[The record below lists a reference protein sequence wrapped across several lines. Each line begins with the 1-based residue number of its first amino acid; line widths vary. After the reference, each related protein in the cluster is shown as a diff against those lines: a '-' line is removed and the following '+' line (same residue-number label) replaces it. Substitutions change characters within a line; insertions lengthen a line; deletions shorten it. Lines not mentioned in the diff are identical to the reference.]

1 MYELND
7 AGHVRAGKR
16 NDYEVCKRGYIGWYK
31 YEIVILFKMHAENRR
46 LQKEWE
52 EICKLNQTS
61 DRYGVTASIVGD
73 DLKHW
78 KGTIRGSV
86 FSS

>member
-1 MYELND
+1 
-7 AGHVRAGKR
+7 
-16 NDYEVCKRGYIGWYK
+16 
-31 YEIVILFKMHAENRR
+31 MHAENRR

-86 FSS
+86 ISS